1 MTFLIFP
8 FDFLVF
14 SQSWLQHQLLL
25 LPLLLHNL
33 GRFIIA
39 VCVCVCVWQ
48 EFNPLGTKRRLQKPY
63 WIYCYFSCSSVAV
76 ASLLP
81 MLFCFCYQRPA
92 GKVGTKVATV
102 SAFWFWPPGH
112 ISCHCPAIRG
122 GGGLYSSAVLLCSIC
137 CCKSSRSCTK
147 CKQSPSPSK
156 ASISPTAAATA
167 GEM

>member
-112 ISCHCPAIRG
+112 ISCHCPAIK
-122 GGGLYSSAVLLCSIC
+122 GGLYSSAVLLCSIC